1 MINTPKYNTN
11 NITLE
16 ILSNKSN
23 RYSLNLFNN
32 SYSYLEIEIKPVDKN
47 SNSIYAK
54 KFSLDE
60 IKKLRKYFLI
70 CESLEDVICSI
81 KPTIDKSN
89 LIEKNREI
97 ELLIP
102 INHPLCK
109 EALFEIP
116 QKAKEVTNSINELY
130 NSINDLKYI
139 INDQQEIISKQ
150 QKEINELKK
159 RIEILE
165 NSKKENIK
173 ENNGLNDSLI
183 ISNDKKTRMSIKNW
197 IDKNQKIKFELI
209 FRKSRDGQNCHDFHR
224 YCDNQGATLCI
235 IQTTKKYKFG
245 AYSSIPWQSSFKLS
259 KENEGNVFLFSLDLN
274 RKFDKIKEGTVQ
286 FSDSDFGP
294 CFGDNGGCLYLQA
307 DLNDGC
313 IQNSNFLT
321 NCELT
326 HGEEKDFK
334 VEEFEVFKVESIL
347 ELKFNH

>member
-32 SYSYLEIEIKPVDKN
+32 SYSYLEIEIKPVDKI

-60 IKKLRKYFLI
+60 IKKLSKYFLI
-70 CESLEDVICSI
+70 CESIEDVICSI

-102 INHPLCK
+102 ITHPLCK
-109 EALFEIP
+109 EDLFAIP
-116 QKAKEVTNSINELY
+116 QKAKEVT

-159 RIEILE
+159 RIE
-165 NSKKENIK
+165 
-173 ENNGLNDSLI
+173 
-183 ISNDKKTRMSIKNW
+183 
-197 IDKNQKIKFELI
+197 
-209 FRKSRDGQNCHDFHR
+209 
-224 YCDNQGATLCI
+224 Y
-235 IQTTKKYKFG
+235 
-245 AYSSIPWQSSFKLS
+245 
-259 KENEGNVFLFSLDLN
+259 
-274 RKFDKIKEGTVQ
+274 
-286 FSDSDFGP
+286 
-294 CFGDNGGCLYLQA
+294 
-307 DLNDGC
+307 
-313 IQNSNFLT
+313 
-321 NCELT
+321 
-326 HGEEKDFK
+326 
-334 VEEFEVFKVESIL
+334 
-347 ELKFNH
+347 